1 MGHATNQEKEMDVR
15 TAIETRRAIKQ
26 FDANHTMTDREIEEL
41 MSLTLLSPTAFN
53 IQHWRFVLVRNPEL
67 REAIREVSWMQPQ
80 ITDASLLVII
90 CADLQAWNKQ
100 PERYWRNASD
110 DIREGIVTAIGE
122 YYRERPQIQRDEAM
136 RSCGIAAQTL
146 MLAAKSMG
154 YDSCPMDLSDFDEVA
169 KLIRLPDDHAIAMFV
184 AIGKGI
190 RDPWP
195 RAGQLPMEEVV
206 IVNHF

>member
-1 MGHATNQEKEMDVR
+1 MDVR
-15 TAIETRRAIKQ
+15 AAIETRRAIKQ

-67 REAIREVSWMQPQ
+67 REAIRAVSWMQPQ

-146 MLAAKSMG
+146 MLAAKAMG
-154 YDSCPMDLSDFDEVA
+154 YDSCPMDLSDFDEVT
-169 KLIRLPDDHAIAMFV
+169 KLIRLPGDHAIAMFV
-184 AIGKGI
+184 AIGKGA

-195 RAGQLPMEEVV
+195 RAGQLPMDEVV